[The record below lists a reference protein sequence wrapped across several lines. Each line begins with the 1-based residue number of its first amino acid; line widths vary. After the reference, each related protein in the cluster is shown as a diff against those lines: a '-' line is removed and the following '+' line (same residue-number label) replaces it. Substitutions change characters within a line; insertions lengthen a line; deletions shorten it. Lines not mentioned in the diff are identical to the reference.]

1 MNDVTVTLAPR
12 RAGLRAGADQT
23 LDVLVRIQAGPA
35 RNARPRLPLHL
46 AIVLDRSGSMSGP
59 PLEEAKR
66 CAAFIVDR
74 LDARDRVSLVAYD
87 DEVQVLAPCAPMA
100 DRETLKRTIARIVEG
115 GSTDLHGGWLT
126 GAESL
131 AAHTAPEAL
140 SRVILLSDGCAN
152 HGVQDVAQIAAHCS
166 ELAQAG
172 VTTSTYGLGRHFNE
186 RLMVEMARA
195 GRGNSYY
202 GQTAQDLMDPFV
214 EELDLLAALCARN
227 VRLRLVAAPGVRAT
241 VLNDYP
247 ALPDGSLRLPDL
259 AHEGEAWALV
269 QLTVPA
275 AALATLNGATPL
287 LQAIV
292 ALDTTEGAP
301 LAVETASLSL
311 PVLDAGAVG
320 ALPVDELVARRAI
333 EVEAAQIQRRAA
345 DAASAGAWH
354 EVKRELARARVL
366 AAEHPWIAAVVE
378 ELEELARR
386 RDQAMFAK
394 EALYSSRRMDS
405 RLAALNESA
414 SFEQEVAPSF
424 LQRKRSQGQ
433 SRERR
438 GPGEAG
444 R

>member
-1 MNDVTVTLAPR
+1 MNDVTVTLSPR

-35 RNARPRLPLHL
+35 KHVRPRLPLHL
-46 AIVLDRSGSMSGP
+46 GIVLDRSGSMAGP

-74 LDARDRVSLVAYD
+74 LDARDRVSLVVYD
-87 DEVQVLAPCAPMA
+87 SQVQVLAPCAPVA
-100 DRETLKRTIARIVEG
+100 DRESLKRTIAGIVEG
-115 GSTDLHGGWLT
+115 GSTNLHGGWLT

-131 AAHTAPEAL
+131 APHTSPTTL

-152 HGVQDVAQIAAHCS
+152 HGITDLPQIAAHVS

-172 VTTSTYGLGRHFNE
+172 VTTSTYGLGRGFNE
-186 RLMVEMARA
+186 QLMVEMARV

-227 VRLRLVAAPGVRAT
+227 VRLRLATAPDVRAT

-247 ALPDGSLRLPDL
+247 LLPDGAVRLPDL
-259 AHEGEAWALV
+259 AYGGEAWALV
-269 QLTVPA
+269 QVVVPA
-275 AALATLNGATPL
+275 SAQAALAGGTAL

-292 ALDTTEGAP
+292 SMDTTEGAP
-301 LAVETASLSL
+301 LAVDGASLLL
-311 PVLDAGAVG
+311 PVLDAAALM

-333 EVEAAQIQRRAA
+333 EIEAAQIQRRAA
-345 DAASAGAWH
+345 DAASAGDWVAV
-354 EVKRELARARVL
+354 ERELARARVL
-366 AAEHPWIAAVVE
+366 AAEHPWIAAVVA
-378 ELEELARR
+378 ELETLAAK
-386 RDQAMFAK
+386 RDEMMFAK
-394 EALYSSRRMDS
+394 EALYSSVRMS
-405 RLAALNESA
+405 RRLAATNEQA
-414 SFEQEVAPSF
+414 SIDGEAAPSF
-424 LQRKRSQGQ
+424 LQRKRAQGR
-433 SRERR
+433 SRDGR
-438 GPGEAG
+438 GPAPTN